1 MLELLKEFGTEHIPS
16 FNNYGTKMSFLHT
29 LYNHVYCTHMKHQQN
44 YRIFFNKL
52 YQIVSK
58 KVHLCLSITSQN
70 PPCSHCFVDSIVY
83 IGGVY
88 RYFKCSVQ
96 LSNWTRRGWKWI
108 LIHRNDWQM
117 VRCSYKNCTLLT
129 SLCISRKT

>member
-1 MLELLKEFGTEHIPS
+1 MQLSVLALLKEFGTEHIPS

-29 LYNHVYCTHMKHQQN
+29 LYNHVYCPHMKHQQN

-70 PPCSHCFVDSIVY
+70 QPCSRFVDSIVY
-83 IGGVY
+83 
-88 RYFKCSVQ
+88 
-96 LSNWTRRGWKWI
+96 RGRI
-108 LIHRNDWQM
+108 P
-117 VRCSYKNCTLLT
+117 LL
-129 SLCISRKT
+129 